1 MYVGNPTKV
10 GEMEK
15 YITIL
20 SCCPR
25 FAGVVPEEMGLMLN
39 CLGARE
45 REIPKGEP
53 VFLEGDPAGFIGV
66 ALEGAVQV
74 VRDDYYGTRSV
85 LTVIQPGEIFGEAFS
100 CAGVE
105 TMPVSAFAL
114 KGSKI
119 LWLDCKRMLT
129 VCSNACQFHNRM
141 VANLLQA
148 VARKNLALSRK
159 IQFMSQR
166 TTKEKIM
173 AYLLDQAKTQGSSEF
188 TIPHD
193 RQALADFLG
202 VERSAMSAEIGKLK
216 KAGILECKGPWF
228 RLRDTEEENF

>member
-1 MYVGNPTKV
+1 
-10 GEMEK
+10 MEK
-15 YITIL
+15 YLSIL
-20 SCCPR
+20 SRCPL
-25 FAGVVPEEMGLMLN
+25 FSGVESKEMGLMLN

-53 VFLEGDPAGFIGV
+53 VFLEGDPAGFVGV
-66 ALEGAVQV
+66 VLEGAVQV

-141 VANLLQA
+141 VANLLRA

-159 IQFMSQR
+159 IQFMSQK

-173 AYLLDQAKTQGSSEF
+173 AYLLDQAKAQGSAEF

-202 VERSAMSAEIGKLK
+202 VERSAMSAALGKLRDE
-216 KAGILECKGPWF
+216 GVLEFRKSYF
-228 RLRDTEEENF
+228 RLLRDEEE

>member
-1 MYVGNPTKV
+1 
-10 GEMEK
+10 MEK
-15 YITIL
+15 YFAIL
-20 SCCPR
+20 SRCSL
-25 FAGVVPEEMGLMLN
+25 FAGVGREEMGLMLN

-45 REIPKGEP
+45 RDIPKGEP

-66 ALEGAVQV
+66 DLEGAVQV

-85 LTVIQPGEIFGEAFS
+85 LTVVQPGEIFGEAFS

-114 KGSKI
+114 KGGKV

-141 VANLLQA
+141 VANLLRA

-173 AYLLDQAKTQGSSEF
+173 AYLLDQAKAQGSSEF

-216 KAGILECKGPWF
+216 RAGILDCKGPWF
-228 RLRDTEEENF
+228 HLRDTVEEID

>member
-1 MYVGNPTKV
+1 
-10 GEMEK
+10 MEQ
-15 YITIL
+15 YFAIL
-20 SCCPR
+20 SRCPL
-25 FAGVVPEEMGLMLN
+25 FAGVNPEEMGLMLG

-66 ALEGAVQV
+66 ALDGAVQV

-85 LTVIQPGEIFGEAFS
+85 LTVIQPGVIFGEAFS

-173 AYLLDQAKTQGSSEF
+173 AYLLDQAKAQGSSEF

>member
-1 MYVGNPTKV
+1 
-10 GEMEK
+10 MEK
-15 YITIL
+15 YFAIL
-20 SCCPR
+20 SRCPL

-173 AYLLDQAKTQGSSEF
+173 AYLLDQAKAQGSSEF

-228 RLRDTEEENF
+228 RLRDTEEEIF

>member
-1 MYVGNPTKV
+1 
-10 GEMEK
+10 MEK
-15 YITIL
+15 YFAIL
-20 SCCPR
+20 SRCSL

-66 ALEGAVQV
+66 VLEGAVQV

-114 KGSKI
+114 KGSKV

-141 VANLLQA
+141 VGNLLGA

-159 IQFMSQR
+159 IQFMSQK

-216 KAGILECKGPWF
+216 RAGVLDCKGPWF
-228 RLRDTEEENF
+228 HLRDTAEEES

>member
-1 MYVGNPTKV
+1 
-10 GEMEK
+10 MEK
-15 YITIL
+15 YFAIL
-20 SCCPR
+20 SRCPL

-228 RLRDTEEENF
+228 RVRDTEEENF

>member
-1 MYVGNPTKV
+1 
-10 GEMEK
+10 MEK
-15 YITIL
+15 YFAIL
-20 SCCPR
+20 SRCPL
-25 FAGVVPEEMGLMLN
+25 FAGVEQEELGLMLQ

-53 VFLEGDPAGFIGV
+53 VFLEGDPAGFIGAV
-66 ALEGAVQV
+66 LEGAVQV

-85 LTVIQPGEIFGEAFS
+85 LTVIEPGEIFGEAFS

-114 KGSKI
+114 KGSKV

-141 VANLLQA
+141 VANLLRA
-148 VARKNLALSRK
+148 VARKNLTLSRK

-166 TTKEKIM
+166 TTKEKVM
-173 AYLLDQAKTQGSSEF
+173 AYLLDQAKTQGSPAF

-216 KAGILECKGPWF
+216 KAGVLDCKGPWF
-228 RLRDTEEENF
+228 QLKDMAGEEF

>member
-1 MYVGNPTKV
+1 
-10 GEMEK
+10 MEK
-15 YITIL
+15 YFAIL
-20 SCCPR
+20 SRCPL

-202 VERSAMSAEIGKLK
+202 VERSAMSAEIGKLN

-228 RLRDTEEENF
+228 RLRDTEEENL